1 MPAKSGA
8 WGIDI
13 GQAGLKAIRLEI
25 NEATDQVQAT
35 AFDYIAHPKILSQ
48 PDAIPEELI
57 SQALGK
63 FLKQNDIGNDL
74 VAISVPG
81 QSALAAFHSVAPGR
95 VEQSQRDRQ
104 IRGTAADPL
113 RPGRRS
119 LGLPDVGQRDGR
131 ERLFAG
137 GGGRPVRYEARPG
150 HQPAQ
155 ALHECRSRDRT
166 DPDRAPRRLTTF

>member
-1 MPAKSGA
+1 MAGKSGA

-25 NEATDQVQAT
+25 NDTTDQVQAT

-57 SQALGK
+57 SQALDK

-81 QSALAAFHSVAPGR
+81 QSALARFIQLPP
-95 VEQSQRDRQ
+95 VESSKVSE
-104 IRGTAADPL
+104 I
-113 RPGRRS
+113 
-119 LGLPDVGQRDGR
+119 V
-131 ERLFAG
+131 
-137 GGGRPVRYEARPG
+137 
-150 HQPAQ
+150 
-155 ALHECRSRDRT
+155 
-166 DPDRAPRRLTTF
+166 